1 MSADFKTTSPTA
13 LRSAGACDGNAGR
26 LAWASEL
33 IHEVIAG
40 EDADQLISSLG
51 LKVRVPRKLVDCEIL
66 AHANQSEDRTLEE
79 LLSILFMHVLI
90 APDKFKGTLSAA
102 QAADALAEGWRDG
115 WPADKPLEVERLP
128 VADGGEGTAEAIHDA
143 LAGRWVTL
151 AVRDPIGRTVE
162 GRYALVKSA
171 SGEGL
176 AVLEMSSAS
185 GFSLVR
191 GNDRNL
197 LRGNTFGTGQLL
209 AHALRKADAGRVVVG
224 VGGSATND
232 GGIGMAAALGF
243 RFLDAEHR
251 ELDPTPERLLELAS
265 IESPADPWPPVQVDV
280 ACDVKNPL
288 LGPRGATR
296 IYGPQKGLRDEA
308 QAEQLELGLARLADV
323 AARTFGRDHRDTP
336 GAGAAGG
343 LGFGLMTFCAAEMLP
358 GFDLVAGLLE
368 LETAVARADLVLTGE
383 GSLDWQTL
391 EGKAPAGVAALAR
404 RLGRPVIAFGGR
416 IEEGARASL
425 GNCFSELVAL
435 SDVEP
440 ELTLEQRMTQAAQLL
455 RRHAARLAA
464 RVAAAGLRR
473 A

>member
-1 MSADFKTTSPTA
+1 
-13 LRSAGACDGNAGR
+13 
-26 LAWASEL
+26 
-33 IHEVIAG
+33 
-40 EDADQLISSLG
+40 
-51 LKVRVPRKLVDCEIL
+51 
-66 AHANQSEDRTLEE
+66 
-79 LLSILFMHVLI
+79 MHVLI
-90 APDKFKGTLSAA
+90 APDKFKGTLSAT

-115 WPADKPLEVERLP
+115 WPTDKHLEIERLP

-143 LAGRWVTL
+143 LAGHWVTL
-151 AVRDPIGRTVE
+151 AAHDPIGRTVE

-171 SGEGL
+171 GGERL

-191 GNDRNL
+191 GDDRDL
-197 LRGNTFGTGQLL
+197 MRGNTFGTGQLL
-209 AHALRKADAGRVVVG
+209 AHALRKGGADRVIVG

-251 ELDPTPERLLELAS
+251 ELEPTPERLPELAS
-265 IESPADPWPPVQVDV
+265 IESPTDPLPQVEVNV

-358 GFDLVAGLLE
+358 GFDLVAGLLG
-368 LETAVARADLVLTGE
+368 LEAAVARADLVLTGE
-383 GSLDWQTL
+383 GSLDRQTL

-416 IEEGARASL
+416 AEEAARADL
-425 GNCFSELVAL
+425 RNCFDELVAL

-440 ELTLEQRMTQAAQLL
+440 ELTQEQRMAREPELL

-464 RVAAAGLRR
+464 RVAAAGAAQLVRR
-473 A
+473 VPREK

>member
-1 MSADFKTTSPTA
+1 MP
-13 LRSAGACDGNAGR
+13 
-26 LAWASEL
+26 
-33 IHEVIAG
+33 VIEPVPG
-40 EDADQLISSLG
+40 ADQTVTLEKILSSLSMR
-51 LKVRVPRKLVDCEIL
+51 L
-66 AHANQSEDRTLEE
+66 
-79 LLSILFMHVLI
+79 LI
-90 APDKFKGTLSAA
+90 APDKFKGSLSAA
-102 QAADALAEGWRDG
+102 QAADALAEGWREG
-115 WPADKPLEVERLP
+115 WPADTPLEIERLP

-171 SGEGL
+171 SGERL

-209 AHALRKADAGRVVVG
+209 AHALRKGGADRVVVG

-251 ELDPTPERLLELAS
+251 ELEPTPERLPELAS
-265 IESPADPWPPVQVDV
+265 IESPTDVLPPVQVNV

-308 QAEQLELGLARLADV
+308 QAEQLELGLTRLADV
-323 AARTFGRDHRDTP
+323 AARTFGRDHRDTL

-343 LGFGLMTFCAAEMLP
+343 LGFGLMTFCGAEMLP
-358 GFDLVAGLLE
+358 GFDLVAGLLG
-368 LETAVARADLVLTGE
+368 LEAAVARADLVLTGE
-383 GSLDWQTL
+383 GSLDRQTL

-416 IEEGARASL
+416 VEEAARAGL
-425 GNCFSELVAL
+425 RNCFDELVAL

-440 ELTLEQRMTQAAQLL
+440 ELTQEQRMARGPELL

-464 RVAAAGLRR
+464 RVAAAGLRS
-473 A
+473 